1 MPQRKLAI
9 VISHPIQ
16 YYAPVFRALA
26 GLGPIN
32 LRVFYTWSQ
41 TAEAELY
48 DAGFGA
54 ALKWDVP
61 LLEGYDYQFVD
72 NVAKRPGPD
81 HFRGLKNPTLLREI
95 EAWQPDA
102 VLVYG
107 WYHQSH
113 LEALRYF
120 KGRIP
125 VLFRGDSTLLDGRV
139 WWRNAMR
146 RGFLWWLYR
155 HVDVAI
161 AVGSNSIDYFI
172 WCGLPRRRVALAPH
186 SVDTVRFTQNAAAE
200 EKRAEEWRASLGIH
214 PNSVVFLYAGK
225 FQRKKDPGL
234 LLKAFRSLPVG
245 SHLVFVGS
253 GELEAELKDR
263 TVGRTEV
270 HFLPFQNQSAMPA
283 VYRLGDVF
291 VLPSQGPGET
301 WGLGLNEAMASG
313 RAVIAS
319 SKVGGARDLIQQGEN
334 GWIFESG
341 DERALAALLAVAV
354 GFKRAGL
361 HAMGATGQVR
371 STRWSTEK
379 SARGIADAVAT
390 CTDVRV
396 AEPSARR

>member
-26 GLGPIN
+26 GSGSID

-41 TAEAELY
+41 TAEAQLY
-48 DAGFGA
+48 DAGFGTT
-54 ALKWDVP
+54 LKWDVP

-72 NVAKRPGPD
+72 NVANRPGPE
-81 HFRGLKNPTLLREI
+81 HFRGLKNPSLLREI
-95 EAWQPDA
+95 DVWKPDA

-113 LEALRYF
+113 LKALRHF

-125 VLFRGDSTLLDGRV
+125 VLFRGDSTLLDRRA
-139 WWRNAMR
+139 WWRNALR

-161 AVGSNSIDYFI
+161 AVGSNSIDYFV

-186 SVDTVRFTQNAAAE
+186 SVDTTRFVQNAATE
-200 EKRAEEWRASLGIH
+200 ERRALDWRSKLGIN
-214 PNSVVFLYAGK
+214 PAAVVFLYAGK
-225 FQRKKDPGL
+225 FQTKKAPGL
-234 LLKAFRSLPVG
+234 LLDAFHTLPLG

-253 GELEAELKDR
+253 GELEAELKVQAAQRND
-263 TVGRTEV
+263 V
-270 HFLPFQNQSAMPA
+270 HFLPFQNQSVMPE
-283 VYRLGDVF
+283 VYRLGDAF
-291 VLPSQGPGET
+291 VLPSRGPGET

-319 SKVGGARDLIQQGEN
+319 NKVGGARDLIQQGEN
-334 GWIFESG
+334 GWVFESG
-341 DERALAALLAVAV
+341 DERALAAVLSAAMRL
-354 GFKRAGL
+354 GRAGL
-361 HAMGATGQVR
+361 HAMGAIGQAR
-371 STRWSTEK
+371 STRWSTEE
-379 SARGIADAVAT
+379 SARGIAAAVTA
-390 CTDVRV
+390 CIDS
-396 AEPSARR
+396 P